1 MKTSFNVI
9 GLGELIWDIMPNC
22 KQLGGAPSNF
32 AYMAGL
38 LGDKGI
44 IASRVGRDELG
55 DEAITT
61 LEALH
66 VSGDFI
72 QRDDKHPTGVV
83 HVTIDE
89 RGEANFKPNSNSAW
103 DYLLMTPEWTE
114 LARTADAVCFGTLG
128 QRREQARETIK
139 RFLESTRAEC
149 LRVFDVNLRHSFFT
163 AEMLRQSLNLATI
176 VKLSEEELGQ
186 VARLLEWSGGDQISI
201 ARKLIDQFELKLIA
215 ITRGP
220 GGSLL
225 VTEKETADH
234 PGFRVEVRDTIGA
247 GDAFTATLTHGYMRN
262 QPLDQINDAANR
274 VGAWVTTQ
282 VGATPRISVE
292 ELQGVIGELAKN

>member
-1 MKTSFNVI
+1 MKESFNVI

-38 LGDKGI
+38 LGNRAI

-55 DEAITT
+55 DEAINT

-66 VSGDFI
+66 VSGHFI
-72 QRDDKHPTGVV
+72 QRDDAHPTGVV

-89 RGEANFKPNSNSAW
+89 HGEANFKPNSNSAW
-103 DYLLMTPEWTE
+103 DYLQMTPEWAE

-186 VARLLEWSGGDQISI
+186 VARLLEWSGGDLISI

-220 GGSLL
+220 AGSLL
-225 VTEKETADH
+225 VTENETADH
-234 PGFRVEVRDTIGA
+234 SGFRVDVRDTIGA

-262 QPLDQINDAANR
+262 QPLEQINDAANR

-292 ELQGVIGELAKN
+292 ELQGVIGKLEKN